1 MALTIHEKTTAATLN
16 RDCRL
21 IPQEDVD
28 RAIEECDKDH
38 DGKIT
43 KDEMN
48 NWLVS
53 YMQNHE
59 QYKCEHPEM
68 IKHISGIKSQEPPVY
83 LHD

>member
-43 KDEMN
+43 KEEMN

-53 YMQNHE
+53 YM
-59 QYKCEHPEM
+59 
-68 IKHISGIKSQEPPVY
+68 
-83 LHD
+83 